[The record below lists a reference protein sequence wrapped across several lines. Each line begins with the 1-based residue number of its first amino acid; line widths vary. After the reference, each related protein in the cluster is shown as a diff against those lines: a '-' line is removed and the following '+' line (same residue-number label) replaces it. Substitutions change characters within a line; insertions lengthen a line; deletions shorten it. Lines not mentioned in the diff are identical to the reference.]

1 MMSVAITSVA
11 TTSIAIKSTA
21 VMTGAVLIPSAA
33 GRIWMDPRTP
43 FAAIEVGPNPV
54 PGAVLMKGA
63 AASGF
68 ATVCP
73 GQGQGQDA
81 KKENSDENCGF
92 HNRSSTKNGAQNV

>member
-1 MMSVAITSVA
+1 MMSVATTSVA

-21 VMTGAVLIPSAA
+21 VMTGVVLIPSAA

-73 GQGQGQDA
+73 GQGQDA
-81 KKENSDENCGF
+81 TKKNCDDNCGF